1 MSDSRDCPAKLPCGQ
16 EAPGEVIVEFF
27 GIPRMRAQL
36 KTTQARGA
44 CLSEVL
50 ADLARRFPQLAD
62 ACIAGDQLR
71 PGIIANLGG
80 DRFITDPTTR
90 LAAGQRLL
98 IMSADA
104 GG

>member
-1 MSDSRDCPAKLPCGQ
+1 M
-16 EAPGEVIVEFF
+16 GEVIVEFF
-27 GIPRMRAQL
+27 GIPRARVQL
-36 KTTQARGA
+36 TTTRARGD

-50 ADLARRFPQLAD
+50 ADLARRYPPLAD
-62 ACIAGDQLR
+62 ACIAGDRLR

-80 DRFITDPTTR
+80 ERFVTDPATQ
-90 LAAGQRLL
+90 LSAGQRLL